1 MKIAL
6 VTDTHFGA
14 RGDHLA
20 FDKKFAKFYD
30 DTFFPTLIERG
41 IKNVIHLGDMFDRRK
56 YINYLT
62 LRNCRKYFF
71 DPMLHLGIKLDVI
84 VGNHDVFY
92 KNTNDINSPGL
103 LLQQYSNI
111 SAYDRPVELTYAGLD
126 ILMLPWI
133 CTDNYEESMAIIK
146 DTSATVCFGHLELAG
161 FQMYK
166 GQVNDHGFDSKI
178 FSRFDL
184 VCSGHFH
191 HRSNN
196 GNIFYLGNPYELTW
210 ADYQD
215 PRGFH
220 IFDTETRELEFIEN
234 PNKMFYK
241 IFFNDQYQAGAH
253 DEYQQLKDCFV
264 KVIVQT
270 KENQANFDMLIDRL
284 EKAGPAD
291 LQVVDDHLNMDLEDN
306 DDILESAEDT
316 LTLLSK
322 FCEQIDTKA
331 DKKKL
336 DLLLRELYSEA
347 INLEST

>member
-133 CTDNYEESMAIIK
+133 CADNYEESMAIIK
-146 DTSATVCFGHLELAG
+146 ETSATVCFGHLELAG

-220 IFDTETRELEFIEN
+220 IFDTETRELELIEN

>member
-1 MKIAL
+1 M
-6 VTDTHFGA
+6 VD
-14 RGDHLA
+14 
-20 FDKKFAKFYD
+20 
-30 DTFFPTLIERG
+30 
-41 IKNVIHLGDMFDRRK
+41 
-56 YINYLT
+56 
-62 LRNCRKYFF
+62 
-71 DPMLHLGIKLDVI
+71 LGIKLDVI

-103 LLQQYSNI
+103 LLQQYTNI
-111 SAYDRPVELTYAGLD
+111 SAYDKPVELTYAGLD

-133 CTDNYEESMAIIK
+133 CTDNYEDSMSIIK

-161 FQMYK
+161 FQMHK

-178 FSRFDL
+178 FNRFDL
-184 VCSGHFH
+184 VCTGHFH
-191 HRSNN
+191 HRSNR
-196 GNIFYLGNPYELTW
+196 GNIHYLGNPYELTW
-210 ADYQD
+210 ADYED

-220 IFDTETRELEFIEN
+220 IFDTETRELEFIVN
-234 PNKMFYK
+234 PNRMFYK
-241 IFFNDQYQAGAH
+241 IFFNDQYQTEAY
-253 DEYQQLKDCFV
+253 EYAYLKDCFV

-270 KENQANFDMLIDRL
+270 KENQINFDMLIDRL
-284 EKAGPAD
+284 EKVGPAD

-306 DDILESAEDT
+306 DDILDSAEDT

-347 INLEST
+347 INLESA